1 MVNEWHLYRAFLQS
15 TLQRLHIHPFPHTL
29 YTNGG
34 GNHARHHH
42 QHAHQE
48 QLGVQ
53 YIEGTWNKQ
62 LEICMFSSDTELV
75 QLLRDGCVSVSYV
88 VYDDEQVLPA
98 KVTGGE
104 EITDLLN

>member
-1 MVNEWHLYRAFLQS
+1 
-15 TLQRLHIHPFPHTL
+15 
-29 YTNGG
+29 
-34 GNHARHHH
+34 
-42 QHAHQE
+42 
-48 QLGVQ
+48 
-53 YIEGTWNKQ
+53 
-62 LEICMFSSDTELV
+62 MFSSELV